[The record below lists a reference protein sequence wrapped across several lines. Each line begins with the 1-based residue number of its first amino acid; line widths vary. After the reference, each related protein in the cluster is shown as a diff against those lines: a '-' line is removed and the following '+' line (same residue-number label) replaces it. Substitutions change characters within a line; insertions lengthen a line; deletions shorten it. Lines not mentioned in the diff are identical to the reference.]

1 MRKAEIHIKIDGQS
15 AEINKIVNE
24 QGLLNL
30 LEDLEYFKSEALA
43 RQVVKEVFS
52 LKDNDVFKVLRYTFS
67 KKEIPLENDFE
78 EQGNQEW

>member
-1 MRKAEIHIKIDGQS
+1 MRKAEIRITIDGQS